1 MTHLRGN
8 IAKVKSILKKG
19 YNQPIVQQTG
29 MEVTQET
36 IPGTTALAWYV
47 INQPREIAKS
57 GFFKKISITV
67 NDASAIMMANLT
79 SVRGDDTE
87 QVWYNFFTI
96 SGEFNL
102 GDIPIE
108 PNVYYVLTVENN
120 SAGAI
125 NMTANISYIEV

>member
-1 MTHLRGN
+1 MTHLRGD
-8 IAKVKSILKKG
+8 ITKVNSILKKG
-19 YNQPIVQQTG
+19 YNQPIVQQTD

-36 IPGTTALAWYV
+36 IPGTTTSAWYV
-47 INQPREIAKS
+47 INEPEETAKS

-79 SVRGDDTE
+79 GVFGDTV
-87 QVWYNFFTI
+87 QIVWYNYFTI
-96 SGEFNL
+96 NGEFDL

-108 PNVYYVLTVENN
+108 PNLYYVLTVQNN
-120 SAGAI
+120 AAGAI